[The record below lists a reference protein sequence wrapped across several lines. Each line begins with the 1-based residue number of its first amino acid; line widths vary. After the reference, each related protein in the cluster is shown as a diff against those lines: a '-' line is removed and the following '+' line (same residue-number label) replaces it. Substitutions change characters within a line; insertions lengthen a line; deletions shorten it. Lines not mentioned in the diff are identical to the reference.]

1 MRSLNATEMLDVWE
15 HGLNQPNLQR
25 GLILLAAA
33 SPELDPDAVAKLSIG
48 VRDTRLL
55 QLREW
60 MFGSNLNN
68 TALCPQ
74 CGERVEWE
82 GNTRDFIK
90 HALVEDDAVE
100 EYDLEMDNYHVRFRL
115 PNSLDMVSI
124 MGLAES
130 DNSNANNKLATQ
142 ALLER
147 CIITNES
154 SSNVGD
160 LPDNVL
166 DALSGKIEALDPL
179 AVISTTLT
187 CPECSH
193 QWVSLFDIA
202 SFLWAEINA
211 WAERTLLTI
220 KQLAS
225 AFGWTESEILG
236 LSPFRR
242 QLYLEMVE

>member
-1 MRSLNATEMLDVWE
+1 MRPLNATEMLNVWE

-25 GLILLAAA
+25 ALILLAAA
-33 SPELDPDAVAKLSIG
+33 SPELDSHAVAKLSIG

-60 MFGSNLNN
+60 MFGLNLLN

-82 GNTRDFIK
+82 GNTSDFIK
-90 HALVEDDAVE
+90 HALVEDDAAK
-100 EYDLEMDNYHVRFRL
+100 EYSLEMDSYHIRFRL

-124 MGLAES
+124 MDLAEG
-130 DNSNANNKLATQ
+130 DIGKANNKLATQ
-142 ALLER
+142 SLLER
-147 CIITNES
+147 CIVSNEF
-154 SSNVGD
+154 SSNVCD
-160 LPDNVL
+160 LPDHVI
-166 DALSGKIEALDPL
+166 DALSQKIEALDPL
-179 AVISTTLT
+179 AVISATLT
-187 CPECSH
+187 CPVCSH
-193 QWVSLFDIA
+193 QWASLFDIA

-211 WAERTLLTI
+211 WAERTLGAI

-242 QLYLEMVE
+242 QLYLEMVK